1 VIRLRH
7 IRYRYPHTGWVLKG
21 VDFSVRDCD
30 YLFIGGANGSG
41 KSTLAYLF
49 NGLIPHYFGGTL
61 QGTVTIDDLNTLE
74 HKVFELVSHVGLV
87 LQNADAQLFN
97 STVEDE
103 IAFGLESLGLPGGE
117 IDNRIREISR
127 TLRLEDILGRSPAT
141 LSGGEK
147 RLVAIASVLCLNPS
161 VLLLD
166 EPYGDLDWDAVE
178 RVRQALLE
186 VNRSG
191 KTVIV
196 IEQRLGNFLHDTTR
210 CLILEKGKL
219 LYEGGPQ
226 SVHEVLLDAHLL
238 PQYSSGKNGSP
249 GKGPLLIA
257 ENLSYRIKEKEILR
271 EVSLELREGET
282 LAIIGRNGSGKT
294 TLLKHFNGLLR
305 PTTGRVTFE
314 GEEIQ
319 GKAPSELAAQVGL
332 SFQNPNDQFFKYRVK
347 DEVMAGPRILRKIQK
362 DWLQEMWQVFE
373 LHELLDRSPY
383 RLSEG
388 EKKRVSLASILATR
402 PKLLVLDEP
411 TSGQDGRFREAL
423 ARLVAELK
431 NRGFTIVI
439 ATHDLDFAQAT
450 ASRWI
455 VLHEGRVVAD
465 GAPEDLRADKHLVQL
480 GALPSTEEHFISKSQ
495 KLKETTWEE

>member
-1 VIRLRH
+1 
-7 IRYRYPHTGWVLKG
+7 
-21 VDFSVRDCD
+21 
-30 YLFIGGANGSG
+30 
-41 KSTLAYLF
+41 
-49 NGLIPHYFGGTL
+49 
-61 QGTVTIDDLNTLE
+61 
-74 HKVFELVSHVGLV
+74 
-87 LQNADAQLFN
+87 
-97 STVEDE
+97 
-103 IAFGLESLGLPGGE
+103 LESLGLSGEE

-127 TLRLEDILGRSPAT
+127 TLQLEDLLRRSPET

-166 EPYGDLDWDAVE
+166 EPYGDLDWEAVE

-196 IEQRLGNFLHDTTR
+196 IEQRMGKFLHDTSR
-210 CLILEKGKL
+210 CLILEQGKL
-219 LYEGGPQ
+219 LYDGSPQ
-226 SVHEVLLDAHLL
+226 SAHQVLLNAHLL
-238 PQYSSGKNGSP
+238 PQYSTGRNGAP
-249 GKGPLLIA
+249 GKEPLLIA
-257 ENLSYRIKEKEILR
+257 QDISYRIKEKEILKG
-271 EVSLELREGET
+271 VSLELREREI
-282 LAIIGRNGSGKT
+282 LALIGRNGSGKT

-305 PTTGRVTFE
+305 PTSGRVTFE
-314 GEEIQ
+314 GEAIQ

-332 SFQNPNDQFFKYRVK
+332 SFQNPNDQFFKYRVQ
-347 DEVMAGPRILRKIQK
+347 DEVMAGPRIHRKIQE
-362 DWLQEMWQVFE
+362 DWLQEIWQIFN

-423 ARLVAELK
+423 ATLMAELK
-431 NRGFTIVI
+431 KRGFTIVI

-450 ASRWI
+450 ADRWV
-455 VLHEGRVVAD
+455 VLHEGRVVGE
-465 GAPEDLRADKHLVQL
+465 GAPEDLRRDERLVQL
-480 GALPSTEEHFISKSQ
+480 GALPRPEEHLIN
-495 KLKETTWEE
+495 T